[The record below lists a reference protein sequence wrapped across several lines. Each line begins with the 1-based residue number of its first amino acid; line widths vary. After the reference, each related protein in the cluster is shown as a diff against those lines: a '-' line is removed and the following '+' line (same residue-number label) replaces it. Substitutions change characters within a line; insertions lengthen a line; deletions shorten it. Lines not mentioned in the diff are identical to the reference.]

1 MSARKPRIRL
11 LPRTLS
17 ATVDRQDAI
26 NTAPTAGERWVA
38 DQLTALRHGHFTR
51 SAITAFLTASFAR
64 AAESR
69 RERPELAGQTR
80 RWLIAGISGA
90 LAIRE
95 VAALCA
101 KPVPDRG
108 FMAWWLALEAMM
120 VDWHLGMLE
129 SPSGKRRDALSA
141 ADALTLIRAA
151 AAPLA
156 AAAPPDAAW
165 FILLLGLAG
174 ATDLLDGQL
183 ARRTGVTRFGRDFD
197 SLADLAFRTA
207 AIHGAH
213 REGWIDSVTHRVL
226 TGRQVLFAGRA
237 VWDWFARSHRPVPD
251 PSPLSRWHVP
261 LMLGGLA
268 ISAARKPGGGNVFLR
283 ASTVVGSLGVIPGLC
298 SRLASRATKASHQG
312 RKQRRTAEGDAV

>member
-1 MSARKPRIRL
+1 
-11 LPRTLS
+11 
-17 ATVDRQDAI
+17 
-26 NTAPTAGERWVA
+26 
-38 DQLTALRHGHFTR
+38 
-51 SAITAFLTASFAR
+51 
-64 AAESR
+64 
-69 RERPELAGQTR
+69 
-80 RWLIAGISGA
+80 
-90 LAIRE
+90 
-95 VAALCA
+95 
-101 KPVPDRG
+101 
-108 FMAWWLALEAMM
+108 MAWWLALEAIM

-165 FILLLGLAG
+165 FILLLGVAG

-183 ARRTGVTRFGRDFD
+183 ARRNGVTRFGRDFD

-213 REGWIDSVTHRVL
+213 REGWVDRVTHRVL

-237 VWDWFARSHRPVPD
+237 LWNWFARSRRPAPD

-268 ISAARKPGGGNVFLR
+268 ISATRKPGAGSFLLR
-283 ASTVVGSLGVIPGLC
+283 ASTVVGSLGVTTGLS
-298 SRLASRATKASHQG
+298 SRLPSRATEALLHG
-312 RKQRRTAEGDAV
+312 RKQPRDVEGDAV